1 MPMLHAVEARPAGHR
16 LSKDEICVP
25 EGINTPA
32 ASEPALERID
42 SECEDEEEECQVEQ
56 QVL

>member
-1 MPMLHAVEARPAGHR
+1 MPMLHAVEARPADHR

-25 EGINTPA
+25 DGIDTPA
-32 ASEPALERID
+32 ASKPALERPD
-42 SECEDEEEECQVEQ
+42 SECEDEEEDCQVEQ

>member
-1 MPMLHAVEARPAGHR
+1 MLHAVEARPADHR

-25 EGINTPA
+25 DGIDTPA
-32 ASEPALERID
+32 ASKPALERPD
-42 SECEDEEEECQVEQ
+42 SECEDEEEDCQVEQ